1 MKKSLFKVL
10 AVVMAVITVITGT
23 SLVCFAADAA
33 APASPDLGT
42 TLAGLFAG
50 LSQLQLGDFAS
61 LFNQILKAFGYPG
74 EYVNFSSMAAVMDWF
89 LAQLGIAEIY
99 QAIINRID
107 AAKLLEIATKL
118 LGLFAQK

>member
-23 SLVCFAADAA
+23 SLVCFAADEAA
-33 APASPDLGT
+33 PDLGT
-42 TLAGLFAG
+42 TLAGLFSG

-61 LFNQILKAFGYPG
+61 LFNQILKALGYPG

-99 QAIINRID
+99 QALIEKID
-107 AAKLLEIATKL
+107 AAKLLEIGTKL